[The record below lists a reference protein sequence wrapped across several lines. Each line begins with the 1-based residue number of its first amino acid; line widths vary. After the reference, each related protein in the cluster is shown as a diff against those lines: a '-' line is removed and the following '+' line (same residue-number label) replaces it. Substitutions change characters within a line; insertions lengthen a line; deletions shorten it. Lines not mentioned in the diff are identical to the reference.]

1 MLLKRNLNETS
12 HTHHPTSVIFP
23 MLLIISKF
31 WVPKG
36 FSGITVYPFIFMR
49 ENILRTQK
57 AFVNHEK
64 IHLRQQIELL
74 ILPFFI
80 WYVLE
85 FFIRLIQ
92 YKNRKKAYRNISFER
107 EAYANESNTDYL
119 INRKFFSFLNYL

>member
-1 MLLKRNLNETS
+1 MR
-12 HTHHPTSVIFP
+12 
-23 MLLIISKF
+23 LIISKF

-36 FSGITVYPFIFMR
+36 FSGITVYPFIFAR
-49 ENILRTQK
+49 ENSLRTHK
-57 AFVNHEK
+57 TFVNHEK

-107 EAYANESNTDYL
+107 EAYANESNPDYL
-119 INRKFFSFLNYL
+119 TNREFFSFFNYL

>member
-1 MLLKRNLNETS
+1 MR
-12 HTHHPTSVIFP
+12 
-23 MLLIISKF
+23 LIISKF

-36 FSGITVYPFIFMR
+36 FSGITVYPFIFAR
-49 ENILRTQK
+49 EKHLRTHK
-57 AFVNHEK
+57 TFVNHEK

-85 FFIRLIQ
+85 FLVRLIQ

-107 EAYANESNTDYL
+107 EAYANESNPDYL
-119 INRKFFSFLNYL
+119 TNRKFFSFFNYL